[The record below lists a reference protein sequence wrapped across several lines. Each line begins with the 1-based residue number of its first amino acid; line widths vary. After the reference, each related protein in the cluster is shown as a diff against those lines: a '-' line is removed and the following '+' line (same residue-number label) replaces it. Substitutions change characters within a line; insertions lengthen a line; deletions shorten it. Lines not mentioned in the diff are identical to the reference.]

1 MRFILWQRL
10 QGADNRWLYP
20 TDYRYDPTY
29 IAPDG
34 TLTNYRM
41 NACVLT
47 NTSRG
52 HGWTFCLSA
61 KATPVKDLQL
71 SLSYTHTML
80 RQVNSMPGTNA
91 TSLWSTLPTVNG
103 PNLADVQS
111 GANVCPHRI
120 IGTLSWH
127 TGHHHLS
134 LFYHG
139 YRPGAYSYMYSNDLN
154 GDGIVNDL
162 LYIPR
167 DDSEIRFATDAD
179 RQAFWQYVEQETTCA
194 LTRAAMP
201 GPMQYMPPGCTSST
215 YIGVL
220 RWACAWATSSINWNS

>member
-1 MRFILWQRL
+1 
-10 QGADNRWLYP
+10 
-20 TDYRYDPTY
+20 
-29 IAPDG
+29 
-34 TLTNYRM
+34 
-41 NACVLT
+41 
-47 NTSRG
+47 
-52 HGWTFCLSA
+52 
-61 KATPVKDLQL
+61 
-71 SLSYTHTML
+71 
-80 RQVNSMPGTNA
+80 MPGTNA

-139 YRPGAYSYMYSNDLN
+139 YRPGAYSYMYANDLN

-167 DDSEIRFATDAD
+167 DDSEIHFDTDAD
-179 RQAFWQYVEQETTCA
+179 RQAF
-194 LTRAAMP
+194 
-201 GPMQYMPPGCTSST
+201 
-215 YIGVL
+215 
-220 RWACAWATSSINWNS
+220 